1 MPYYD
6 NEDEERV
13 EEWKLQLH
21 YTDEPRSRPSGLLTY
36 DDREYL
42 FGQKDLEEHVEAQSR
57 QRLRDRIRNGLLDFE
72 LLLGCLDE
80 QEIETIFSDMTPPP
94 APNQS
99 RGIEVY
105 DGAAFTIGFL
115 YHAISTQTSVDFE
128 EIVEKGIEQASSYRE
143 HTDSR
148 GNRLTAEA
156 TVNIDVDWSVWEID
170 YDGAREKLRQGE
182 PLSDSEIAGLVRHAD
197 LTDEEWEALRSIPDE

>member
-6 NEDEERV
+6 NGESV
-13 EEWKLQLH
+13 ESWKLQLR

-42 FGQKDLEEHVEAQSR
+42 FGQKDLEEHVEAQLR

-99 RGIEVY
+99 KGIEVY
-105 DGAAFTIGFL
+105 NGSVFAIGFL
-115 YHAISTQTSVDFE
+115 YHVISTQTSVDFE
-128 EIVEKGIEQASSYRE
+128 GVVEEAIEQASSYRE

-148 GNRLTAEA
+148 GNELTAEA
-156 TVNIDVDWSVWEID
+156 TVNIDVNWNVWEID
-170 YDGAREKLRQGE
+170 YDGAREKLKQGE

-197 LTDEEWEALRSIPDE
+197 LTDDEWEALRSLPDE